1 MKKVLLITTVLL
13 LASWV
18 SNAQIDGD
26 ELLKN
31 LEKSDLI
38 DRGTATK
45 SDEWDYAL
53 AFGYIRGV
61 MDSFLY
67 QKFSP
72 PENSTTLQAMDIVEK
87 YLNKNTEN
95 RDILGSVL
103 IIDALSEAWPMKD
116 RPLVTIE
123 SKIIKK
129 NTN

>member
-26 ELLKN
+26 KLLKN

-67 QKFSP
+67 RKFSP
-72 PENSTTLQAMDIVEK
+72 PENSSTIEAIEIVEK
-87 YLNKNTEN
+87 YLKKNPEN
-95 RDILGSVL
+95 RDILGCVL
-103 IIDALSEAWPMKD
+103 IVNALSEAWPMKD
-116 RPLVTIE
+116 RPKENLTLELKVR
-123 SKIIKK
+123 K
-129 NTN
+129 